1 MTGAVCRPR
10 RRWGALTGLVVVGAL
25 LLPAGGEGARPAPAA
40 AATLPS
46 GFQEQTVLG
55 GLRQPTVVRF
65 APDGRVFVAEK
76 RGTVVAFD
84 HLGDPTPTIVVDLRE
99 RVYSFGDRG
108 LLGMTLA
115 PGFPA
120 DPHLYLAYTFDG
132 PVGGTAP
139 TWGDACPTPPGP
151 NDDGC
156 VASAVVSRVP
166 VGAAGPAGPEQVLVH
181 DWCQQFPS
189 HSIGDLE
196 FGPDGMLYVGG
207 GDGASYTKADYGQ
220 SGLPPNPCGDPPVPV
235 GGRQVPPGAEGGA
248 LRAQDLR
255 SPADPT
261 TLSGTIARL
270 HPATGAPVGGTGPDD
285 NARRIVAYGL
295 RNPFRFAFRPG
306 TDELWVGDVGWD
318 RADELNRFSVGAGRP
333 NFGWPCYEGHE
344 RQPVYETVGLELCAG
359 LYRDGTATPPA
370 LAYRAGQ
377 PVIPGDGCPAGGT
390 AVSGLAFYDP
400 SGSYP
405 PVYDGALF
413 WTDYSRRCI
422 FVMLA
427 GPDGRPNP
435 TTLAVFARDVA
446 EPADLVVGPGGD
458 LYYPSIS
465 TGTVRRIRHF
475 AANVPPVASF
485 TATPPGG
492 PVPLQVTF
500 DASGSSDPDGDEL
513 DFRWDLDGDGV
524 FDDATGPRV
533 ARTYPSPGSV
543 NVGLRVTD
551 GRGGSDTT
559 RRLVTPGNSPPTV
572 RISSPSPSLRWSVG
586 DVITVAADAVDP
598 EDGPLGPEALRW
610 ETTIEHCPTPATCHT
625 HPFEEWTGRSG
636 TLVAP
641 DHEYPSHLA
650 LRVTATDGGGQ
661 TGSVRVAL
669 WPRTATLAVRSDPPG
684 LFCALGS
691 GGAPTPFDVTVLR
704 GSRTVVSVAP
714 QRSTG
719 LEFDFDSWS
728 DGGAPTHE
736 VTVWDDTT
744 LTARLSPRRVSVED
758 VELVEGDTGT
768 TWVEVPITLNRP
780 ATRTVRVT
788 WGTGDGSATS
798 PGDYGG
804 RSGELVF
811 SPGEVRKHVVVPV
824 HGNSR
829 PEPDKRFTVGLWTV
843 TNATFGRQVG
853 TVTILDDDGAVLP
866 AVIPGGLTVAE
877 GDDGRRIV
885 ELGVR
890 LDRPARAPVVATLT
904 DHALSA
910 TPGTDYE
917 PVAAEV
923 RFEAGEQQAWVPV
936 AVVGDRDRERDET
949 FLVYLRTVDGG
960 RVGGW
965 GGVGLV
971 VIEDDDPE
979 PTVVVEPRAVME
991 GHRGW
996 RPVTLAVRLS
1006 ARTVDVVTVAWATRN
1021 LTARAWEDYRRATGT
1036 VTIAP
1041 GRRRADLQVWV
1052 RGDRRPEPDETLR
1065 VVFTAVTGAR
1075 RGSAGKATLTIRND
1089 DGPLYGV
1096 GGR

>member
-1 MTGAVCRPR
+1 
-10 RRWGALTGLVVVGAL
+10 
-25 LLPAGGEGARPAPAA
+25 
-40 AATLPS
+40 
-46 GFQEQTVLG
+46 VLR

-76 RGTVVAFD
+76 RGTVVAFA
-84 HLGDPTPTIVVDLRE
+84 HLDDPNPTVAVDLRE
-99 RVYSFGDRG
+99 RVYAFGDRG
-108 LLGMTLA
+108 LLGMALA
-115 PGFPA
+115 PGFPQ

-151 NDDGC
+151 TDDGC
-156 VASAVVSRVP
+156 AASAVVSRVP
-166 VGAAGPAGPEQVLVH
+166 IDAEGHAGPEQVLVH

-207 GDGASYTKADYGQ
+207 GDGASFTMADYGQ
-220 SGLPPNPCGDPPVPV
+220 AGAPPNPCGDPPVPV
-235 GGRQVPPGAEGGA
+235 GGRQAPPTAEGGA

-255 SPADPT
+255 SAGDPT

-270 HPATGAPVGGTGPDD
+270 HPATGAPVGGTGPDE
-285 NARRIVAYGL
+285 NARRIVASGL
-295 RNPFRFAFRPG
+295 RNPFRLTFRPG
-306 TDELWVGDVGWD
+306 TDELWVGDVGWT
-318 RADELNRFSVGAGRP
+318 RFDEINRFSVGGPRP

-344 RQPVYETVGLELCAG
+344 RQPAYGTVGLDLCAG
-359 LYRDGTATPPA
+359 LYRDGTATPPTF
-370 LAYRAGQ
+370 AYRFGQ
-377 PVIPGDGCPAGGT
+377 AVIPGDGCPTGGT
-390 AVSGLAFYDP
+390 AVSGLAFSDP
-400 SGSYP
+400 AGSYP

-435 TTLAVFARDVA
+435 TTLSVFARDVA
-446 EPADLVVGPGGD
+446 EPVDLVTGPGGD

-500 DASGSSDPDGDEL
+500 DATGSLDPDGDALEY
-513 DFRWDLDGDGV
+513 RWDLDGDGN
-524 FDDATGPRV
+524 FDDDAGPTA
-533 ARTYPSPGSV
+533 ARTYPTPGSV
-543 NVGLRVTD
+543 TVGLRVTD
-551 GRGGSDTT
+551 ARGASATT
-559 RRLVTPGNSPPTV
+559 TRLVTPGNGPPTV
-572 RISSPSPSLRWSVG
+572 RITSPASSVRWSVG
-586 DVITVAADAVDP
+586 DVITLAADAVDP

-610 ETTIEHCPTPATCHT
+610 EATIEHCPTPATCHT
-625 HPFEEWTGRSG
+625 HPFEEWMGRSG
-636 TLVAP
+636 SLVAP

-650 LRVTATDGGGQ
+650 VRVTATDTGGQ
-661 TGSVRVAL
+661 TGRAVLELA
-669 WPRTATLAVRSDPPG
+669 PRTATLTVRSEPPG

-704 GSRTVVSVAP
+704 GSRTLVSVAP

-728 DGGAPTHE
+728 DGGAATHE
-736 VTVWDDTT
+736 VTVREDTT
-744 LTARLSPRRVSVED
+744 VTARLSPRLVGVDD
-758 VELVEGDTGT
+758 VELVEGDAGT

-780 ATRTVRVT
+780 ATRPVRVR
-788 WGTGDGSATS
+788 WGTGDGTAVS

-804 RSGELVF
+804 RSGEVVF
-811 SPGEVRKHVVVPV
+811 LPGEVRTVVVVPV
-824 HGNSR
+824 HANAR
-829 PEPDKRFTVGLWTV
+829 PEPDRSFTVGLWTV

-853 TVTILDDDGAVLP
+853 TVTILDDDGGALPAVLP
-866 AVIPGGLTVAE
+866 GGATVGE
-877 GDDGRRIV
+877 GDDGRRVV
-885 ELGVR
+885 EVGVR
-890 LDRPARAPVVATLT
+890 LDRPARAPVVATLA

-917 PVAAEV
+917 RIAAEV
-923 RFEAGEQQAWVPV
+923 RFEPGERQARVPV
-936 AVVGDRDRERDET
+936 AVLGDRDREGDET
-949 FLVYLRTVDGG
+949 FLVHLQAVEGG

-979 PTVVVEPRAVME
+979 PEVVIEARSVAE
-991 GHRGW
+991 GHQGW
-996 RPVTLAVRLS
+996 RPVTLTVRLA
-1006 ARTVDVVTVAWATRN
+1006 ARTVDAVTVAWATADVS
-1021 LTARAWEDYRRATGT
+1021 ARAGEDYRAAAGRLT
-1036 VTIAP
+1036 VAP
-1041 GRRRADLQVWV
+1041 GRRRAEVRIWV
-1052 RGDRRPEPDETLR
+1052 RGDRWPERDETLR
-1065 VVFTAVTGAR
+1065 VALTAVAGAR
-1075 RGSAGKATLTIRND
+1075 RAPAAKATLTIRND
-1089 DGPLYGV
+1089 DGPVYGV
-1096 GGR
+1096 ARR